1 MRLAPSLLAADLGA
15 LAGALELCGE
25 GGADLAGALELCE
38 KGGAD
43 LVHFDVMDGHFVP
56 NLSFGIPVLK
66 AVRARTRLAVDVHLM
81 VSNPSRLID
90 DYLAAGASRVIVHWE
105 AEPHLDRLLDH
116 IRKQG
121 AQAGVA
127 INPATPVEL
136 LVDVLPRLGFVLVMS
151 VNPGFGGQAFLPHAL
166 DKARRLR
173 RMIEISGL
181 PIEIEMDGGID
192 RDNIARVVAAGVDV
206 CVAGSAIFGAGDPQA
221 ILAEMSELR
230 ERARQ
235 ETV

>member
-1 MRLAPSLLAADLGA
+1 MRLAPSLLAADLADIAGA
-15 LAGALELCGE
+15 LA
-25 GGADLAGALELCE
+25 LCE

-66 AVRARTRLAVDVHLM
+66 AARARTRLPIDVHLM
-81 VSNPSRLID
+81 VSNPDRLLD

-105 AEPHLDRLLDH
+105 AAPHLDRLLER
-116 IRKQG
+116 IRKGG
-121 AQAGVA
+121 AEAGVA
-127 INPATPVEL
+127 VNPATPVEL
-136 LVDVLPRLGFVLVMS
+136 LTDVLPRLDYVLVMS

-181 PIEIEMDGGID
+181 PVEIEMDGGID
-192 RDNIARVVAAGVDV
+192 RDNIAQVVSAGVDV
-206 CVAGSAIFGAGDPQA
+206 CVAGSAIFGAGGPQA
-221 ILAEMSELR
+221 IISEMSELR
-230 ERARQ
+230 ERARP